1 MAEKK
6 HELFSFFGLMR
17 PHWKWMAAGTFCG
30 LLAILSAVGLL
41 SLAGWFLS
49 ATAFAGLTLAGARA
63 FNFFLP
69 SIGVRIFAILRTV
82 ARYAERIVSHDATF
96 RILASLR
103 CWFYRHL
110 EPLAPA
116 RLVRYR
122 SGDILSRI
130 ISDIDALDN
139 LYLRVLSPSVVA
151 ALMALIILFFLWFFD
166 PTIALCIFFFLLL
179 AGVVAPVVAGRAGAG
194 AGRELALR
202 TASLRT
208 RIVDGIQGLSELLVF
223 GAHRSHL
230 DTVGHDIRKLVD
242 VQRHMSHIRGLSI
255 AWVTL
260 LAGVA
265 VLTALYLGAGLVN
278 RGELGGASLALI
290 GLAVL
295 ASFEAVLPLPAAYQY
310 LGRTRE
316 AGRRLLEIVD
326 TEPDVTFPDQSVRS
340 VENFEL
346 TFEQV
351 SFRYLPGAP
360 IAVSEVDFQVPC
372 GRRVAIVGETGSG
385 KSTLVN
391 LLVRFWNPDSG
402 RILLGGEDI
411 RTLSEPDLRRAIAVV
426 SQQAHMFNASI
437 RDNLLLA
444 RPEAGEEELRD
455 ALVVAQLLDFV
466 DDLPDGLD
474 TWVGESGKLVSGGQ
488 ARRLAVARAV
498 LYDAP
503 VWVLDEPTEGL
514 DPITE
519 SDMMQAVHELTQGR
533 TVLLITHRLV
543 DLERMDTILVLER
556 GRIVE
561 QGTHEALLKGDT
573 RYSALFSRIH
583 A

>member
-1 MAEKK
+1 
-6 HELFSFFGLMR
+6 
-17 PHWKWMAAGTFCG
+17 MAAGTFCG
-30 LLAILSAVGLL
+30 LLATLSAVGLL

-49 ATAFAGLTLAGARA
+49 ATAFAGLTVAGARV

-69 SIGVRIFAILRTV
+69 SIGVRMFAILRTV

-103 CWFYRHL
+103 SWFYRHL

-116 RLVRYR
+116 RLARYR

-151 ALMALIILFFLWFFD
+151 ALMALIILFFLWLFD
-166 PTIALCIFFFLLL
+166 PTIALCTVFFLLL
-179 AGVVAPVVAGRAGAG
+179 AGVVVPMSAGRAGAR
-194 AGRELALR
+194 AGEELALR

-208 RIVDGIQGLSELLVF
+208 RMVDGIQGLPELLVF

-230 DTVGHDIRKLVD
+230 DAVGHDIRKLVD
-242 VQRHMSHIRGLSI
+242 IQRCMSHISGLSI

-265 VLTALYLGAGLVN
+265 VLMALYLGAGLVN
-278 RGELGGASLALI
+278 RGELGGPSLALV

-295 ASFEAVLPLPAAYQY
+295 ASFEAVLPLPAAYLF

-326 TEPDVTFPDQSVRS
+326 TEPDIAFPDPSDRC
-340 VENFEL
+340 VENFDL
-346 TFEQV
+346 KFEQV
-351 SFRYLPGAP
+351 SFRYLPEAP
-360 IAVSEVDFQVPC
+360 PAISEVDFIVPR

-411 RTLSEPDLRRAIAVV
+411 CTLSEPVLRRSIAVV

-455 ALVVAQLLDFV
+455 ALAVAQLLDFV
-466 DDLPDGLD
+466 NDLPDGLD
-474 TWVGESGKLVSGGQ
+474 TWIGESGKLVSGGQ

-503 VWVLDEPTEGL
+503 LWVLDEPTEGL
-514 DPITE
+514 DTITE
-519 SDMMQAVHELTQGR
+519 SDMMQAVHERTQGR

-556 GRIVE
+556 GRIVA
-561 QGTHEALLKGDT
+561 QGTHEELLQSKQ
-573 RYSALFSRIH
+573 RYAAMHARINM
-583 A
+583 